1 MPIVRIDIT
10 GPKPAAWKR
19 ALLAGARAAVV
30 EALGVPD
37 DRVTVR
43 VIETPDECVDVP
55 DCRTDR
61 FTIVEV
67 IMYEGRPDEMKQALG
82 AAVRAHLERDPG
94 IEPSEVSIVIRDPS
108 RVDLDVPPGEA
119 GRV

>member
-10 GPKPAAWKR
+10 GPKPPDWKA
-19 ALLAGARAAVV
+19 ALLRGARSAVV

-37 DRVTVR
+37 GRVTVR
-43 VIETPDECVDVP
+43 VVETPGDCVDVP

-67 IMYEGRPDEMKQALG
+67 IMYEGRDEEMKRALS
-82 AAVRAHLERDPG
+82 AAIRERLSRDPG
-94 IEPSEVSIVIRDPS
+94 IEPSEVSVIIRDPS
-108 RVDLDVPPGEA
+108 RIDLDVLPGEA
-119 GRV
+119 DR